1 MGANSTMPGRPQG
14 KVLVGLLLFIAGIA
28 VGAGALLGLRASGVD
43 PTAKVLPPPKEE
55 KPAGKVE
62 PEDPLKLK
70 DIEVR
75 RLLTDAKSMR
85 ARLDKEEA
93 ELALERNRL
102 QQERAATEALKRE
115 IDDTG
120 KRLTTEIN
128 ALRIEKDLAELKNTK
143 RLAKI
148 WAAMEPEDVCKIARE
163 LDENL
168 VAQILYNMS
177 ERQAAPVIA
186 GFAGSGPE
194 GAKLASTITAKLQ
207 ELRLAAKTEPKNEG
221 SNKGATQ

>member
-1 MGANSTMPGRPQG
+1 MLKKTVMSRNPQG
-14 KVLVGLLLFIAGIA
+14 KALIGLLLFVAGAA
-28 VGAGALLGLRASGVD
+28 VGAGALLGLRASGWD
-43 PTAKVLPPPKEE
+43 PTTKVIPLAEE
-55 KPAGKVE
+55 KPAGTPE

-70 DIEVR
+70 ETEVR
-75 RLLTDAKSMR
+75 RLLTDAKNMR

-93 ELALERNRL
+93 EIALERRKL
-102 QQERAATEALKRE
+102 EQERSASEALKRE
-115 IDDTG
+115 IDETG

-143 RLAKI
+143 RLARI
-148 WAAMEPEDVCKIARE
+148 WASMEPEEIYKIARE

-186 GFAGSGPE
+186 GFAVSGSE
-194 GAKLASTITAKLQ
+194 GAKLASTVTTKLQ
-207 ELRLAAKTEPKNEG
+207 ELRLTAKTEPQNAG